1 MDAFQCIFRS
11 LYFHFFVQ
19 NAFIGGK
26 TGIIWDLSM
35 NVLVAIGYNGY
46 QKNQVQGLFS
56 SCIAVLCAQL
66 QVYVQWRLVAARLLY
81 DLGTGEEA

>member
-1 MDAFQCIFRS
+1 
-11 LYFHFFVQ
+11 
-19 NAFIGGK
+19 
-26 TGIIWDLSM
+26 M